1 VKRKGLQSILELTHQ
16 SFCASIHTM
25 KIRKEK
31 LRASY
36 YAAHI
41 HMTGVHFTNELDSHL
56 RNIKKDGKV
65 RSEGVRLIV
74 DYKPYNCKYKY
85 NYIIKSKRKIYWL
98 DKLKKIIGI

>member
-1 VKRKGLQSILELTHQ
+1 
-16 SFCASIHTM
+16 M
-25 KIRKEK
+25 KVINKK
-31 LRASY
+31 LRATYS
-36 YAAHI
+36 APDI

-74 DYKPYNCKYKY
+74 DYKPYNCKSKY

>member
-1 VKRKGLQSILELTHQ
+1 
-16 SFCASIHTM
+16 M

-41 HMTGVHFTNELDSHL
+41 NMTGVHFTNELDSHL

>member
-1 VKRKGLQSILELTHQ
+1 
-16 SFCASIHTM
+16 M
-25 KIRKEK
+25 KIKKEK

-74 DYKPYNCKYKY
+74 DYKPYNCKSKY

-98 DKLKKIIGI
+98 DKLKKILGI

>member
-1 VKRKGLQSILELTHQ
+1 
-16 SFCASIHTM
+16 M
-25 KIRKEK
+25 KIKKEK

>member
-1 VKRKGLQSILELTHQ
+1 
-16 SFCASIHTM
+16 M

-36 YAAHI
+36 YAGHI
-41 HMTGVHFTNELDSHL
+41 HMTGVHFTNELADHL

-74 DYKPYNCKYKY
+74 DYKPYNSKSKY
-85 NYIIKSKRKIYWL
+85 NYTIKSKRKIYWL

>member
-1 VKRKGLQSILELTHQ
+1 
-16 SFCASIHTM
+16 M

-74 DYKPYNCKYKY
+74 DYKPYNCKHKY

>member
-1 VKRKGLQSILELTHQ
+1 
-16 SFCASIHTM
+16 M
-25 KIRKEK
+25 KIKKEK

-36 YAAHI
+36 YAPHI
-41 HMTGVHFTNELDSHL
+41 NMTGVHFTNELDFHL

-74 DYKPYNCKYKY
+74 DYKPYNCKSKY